1 MSWEPL
7 KAHKMTLLKH
17 CQCRDVL
24 PKFTFEALALQ
35 VPGGHFLI
43 FFAYPTTLIHY
54 GNHTFNGPRFSFFPN
69 RLAKFGLVIRT
80 LIGKNATPPIDLY
93 DAQQPRCGRHFNRR
107 GVQNPTTTRVAQPPR
122 HKRGCAAGHDK
133 TGGRGTQNIDIST

>member
-1 MSWEPL
+1 MI
-7 KAHKMTLLKH
+7 LLKH

-24 PKFTFEALALQ
+24 PKFTFESLALQ

-69 RLAKFGLVIRT
+69 RIAKFGLVIRT
-80 LIGKNATPPIDLY
+80 VIGKNATPPIDLY
-93 DAQQPRCGRHFNRR
+93 GHSLTHAASLTQF
-107 GVQNPTTTRVAQPPR
+107 RVFSVPSSVGWADRPK
-122 HKRGCAAGHDK
+122 HGSDVHATSWNC
-133 TGGRGTQNIDIST
+133 